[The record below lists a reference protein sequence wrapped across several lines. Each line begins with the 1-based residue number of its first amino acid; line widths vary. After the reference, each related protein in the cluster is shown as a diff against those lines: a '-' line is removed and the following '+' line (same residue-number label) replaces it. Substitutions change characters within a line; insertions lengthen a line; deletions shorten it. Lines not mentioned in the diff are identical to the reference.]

1 MMNHVTTTVAV
12 FGSCNMDL
20 VAYVGT
26 APKRGETV
34 LGREF
39 HTVPGGKGANQA
51 IAAAKAGAAV
61 RMIGAVGEDEF
72 GIQIR
77 DTLQKSTVDVAGVR
91 AVPGRSG
98 TAHIVV
104 DDEGGNSIVVVPG
117 ANGTVDGL
125 ADGDEEL
132 IAGSRSL
139 LLQLE
144 IPLPGVA
151 AAAAAGRRNGVRVV
165 LTPAPAV
172 PLPGEILSNVDLLV
186 PNEHEA
192 AILAGDDDPHRALAA
207 LLELVPEVVITLGG
221 RGSLYGNR
229 DGARVEAPSF
239 PVEAVDTTAAGDTF
253 VGVLSAA
260 LGEGAEMPEAL
271 RLASAGAAVSVQR
284 NGASSSMPTRQEI
297 TDFLASA

>member
-1 MMNHVTTTVAV
+1 MKTTVAV

-61 RMIGAVGEDEF
+61 RMIGAVGEDDF
-72 GIQIR
+72 GTQIR
-77 DTLQKSTVDVAGVR
+77 ETLRRSTVDVMGLR
-91 AVPGRSG
+91 TVPGRSG

-104 DDEGGNSIVVVPG
+104 DDEGDNSIVAVPG
-117 ANGTVDGL
+117 ANETVDGL
-125 ADGDEEL
+125 VDGDEEL

-144 IPLPGVA
+144 IPLAGVA

-172 PLPGEILSNVDLLV
+172 PLPADILSKVDLLV

-207 LLELVPEVVITLGG
+207 LLQLVPEVVITLGD

-229 DGARVEAPSF
+229 DGVRVEVPGF
-239 PVEAVDTTAAGDTF
+239 PVDAVDTTAAGDTF
-253 VGVLSAA
+253 LGVLSTAM
-260 LGEGAEMPEAL
+260 GEDAGVPEAL

-284 NGASSSMPTRQEI
+284 SGASSSMPTRQEI
-297 TDFLASA
+297 TDFLATR